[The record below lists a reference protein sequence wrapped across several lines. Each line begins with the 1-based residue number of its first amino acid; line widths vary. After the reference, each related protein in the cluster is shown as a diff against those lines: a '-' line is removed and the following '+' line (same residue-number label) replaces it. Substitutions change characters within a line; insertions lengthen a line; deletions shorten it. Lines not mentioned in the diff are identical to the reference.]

1 MVMIM
6 LLIVKGITI
15 PINRKENTMIKYTM
29 NDDIKSVVANA
40 IKGYQKGR
48 RGVQIAAVNV
58 LLHAAKHGDYSQA
71 QVLCEGVGNK
81 SLVKWFEDFG
91 GLIVNPETKSFGGWK
106 GAAYITD
113 ANEKGESR
121 FTKCKAQMYWEYKAE
136 NIWAGHDDLKAA
148 KALLAKHNT
157 AAKHIEDNPADASKV
172 SFHPALISALE
183 SAVAAIEEAA

>member
-1 MVMIM
+1 MVMNM
-6 LLIVKGITI
+6 PLIGKGITI
-15 PINRKENTMIKYTM
+15 SIIRKENTMIKYTM
-29 NDDIKSVVANA
+29 KDDIKSVVANA
-40 IKGYQKGR
+40 VKGYQKGR

-58 LLHAAKHGDYSQA
+58 LLHAARHGDYTQA

-106 GAAYITD
+106 GAGYITD
-113 ANEKGESR
+113 ADEKGNSR

-148 KALLAKHNT
+148 KALLNKHNQ
-157 AAKHIEDNPADASKV
+157 AVKHVENAPADAGKV

-183 SAVAAIEEAA
+183 SAIAAIEEAA